1 MTKRLAVIFLLL
13 LMPVANAAAET
24 GLPYAKEIGAI
35 KLNVPADPQ
44 VRKQLGITAKDGQ
57 FTIGQIK
64 SGLLIIEVF
73 NMYCPHCQHYAPTV
87 NDLYKTILADANL
100 RERVMLIGIGV
111 GNSPFEVDIFRKKY
125 AVAFPLFDDKGYAVY
140 NTFQSVL
147 TPHFIGLVL
156 DGKGG
161 YRMFYSKNGGFEDA
175 KAFLNTMI
183 KLSGLPLGGVK

>member
-1 MTKRLAVIFLLL
+1 MTKRMTLIFLLL
-13 LMPVANAAAET
+13 LVPVSYGAAET
-24 GLPYAKEIGAI
+24 NLPYDKEIGII
-35 KLNVPADPQ
+35 KLSVPADPQ
-44 VRKQLGITAKDGQ
+44 VRQQLGIKVKTGQ
-57 FTIGQIK
+57 FTVGQIK
-64 SGLLIIEVF
+64 PGLLVIEIF

-87 NDLYKTILADANL
+87 NELYTAIQSSANL

-125 AVAFPLFDDKGYAVY
+125 AIAFPLFDDKGYAVY

-161 YRMFYSKNGGFEDA
+161 YRMFYSKSGGFDDA
-175 KAFLNTMI
+175 KVFLNTMI